1 MTEHET
7 SPSPGTESAA
17 ETTTPDGAPPTA
29 PPTGPPTPQTR
40 AEASARTAADV
51 AADKARVRAEPWWFA
66 RKRVALPSAV
76 VIVFGIIMVTTGGN
90 GTGFFRTVTSA
101 AQQTVGTSPTIR
113 PATAVLGKSVR
124 DGKFAFTVTSMERP
138 AKSFTDR
145 FGSTQTAQGVFVV
158 VRMDVTNIGYEA
170 RTLTATDLYLV
181 DHQGQRYATSSAI
194 SSLAGAET
202 IFYEKINPGHT
213 VRFAPVLFDV
223 APGTEIASIELHD
236 SLSSTGVR
244 VRLP

>member
-7 SPSPGTESAA
+7 SPSPGIESPA
-17 ETTTPDGAPPTA
+17 ETTTPARAGAAAPPTA
-29 PPTGPPTPQTR
+29 QTR
-40 AEASARTAADV
+40 AEASARAAAEV
-51 AADKARVRAEPWWFA
+51 AAEKALVRAERWWFA
-66 RKRVALPSAV
+66 RKRVTLPSAV
-76 VIVFGIIMVTTGGN
+76 VIVFGIIMATTGGN
-90 GTGFFRTVTSA
+90 DTGFFRSVTNA
-101 AQQTVGTSPTIR
+101 AQQTVGDSPTIR

-124 DGKFAFTVTSMERP
+124 DGKFAFTVTSMEQP

-145 FGSTQTAQGVFVV
+145 FGTTQTAQGVFVV

-213 VRFAPVLFDV
+213 VSFAPVLFDV

-236 SLSSTGVR
+236 SMSSTGVR
-244 VRLP
+244 VKLP